1 MSNKI
6 NIVIDGLCGVGKFIV
21 VKEVSKKLNYVF
33 INSGSV
39 YRVIVFSV
47 IKMNVDFEIESEVF
61 KMFSKIEIDLDEYE
75 NIFFNGINVL
85 DVIRDD
91 KVVKVVLK
99 VV

>member
-21 VKEVSKKLNYVF
+21 VKEVSKKLKYVF

-47 IKMNVDFEIESEVF
+47 I
-61 KMFSKIEIDLDEYE
+61 
-75 NIFFNGINVL
+75 
-85 DVIRDD
+85 
-91 KVVKVVLK
+91 
-99 VV
+99 